1 MGNKDGDKMKRKS
14 FGKWAIVALLVV
26 AVLFSFTV
34 CSKKADKTATT
45 TTPATTAP
53 ATTAPVT
60 TAQVQEEKKAE
71 TPVVT
76 TPEPAP
82 VVVEPVV

>member
-1 MGNKDGDKMKRKS
+1 MKRKS

-45 TTPATTAP
+45 TTTAPATTAP

-60 TAQVQEEKKAE
+60 TAPVQ
-71 TPVVT
+71 
-76 TPEPAP
+76 
-82 VVVEPVV
+82 

>member
-1 MGNKDGDKMKRKS
+1 MKRKS

-45 TTPATTAP
+45 TTPATSAP

-60 TAQVQEEKKAE
+60 TAQVQEFQ
-71 TPVVT
+71 PFSL
-76 TPEPAP
+76 PEL
-82 VVVEPVV
+82 VLL